1 MGNFSWRREEQPTPV
16 FLPRE
21 FHGQRLSIIGNQYL
35 GYSGISL
42 YSKHQCCVPNF
53 LGYAGKRWY
62 LQSSSE
68 VCIWAARAASP
79 PESQSWKCQ
88 GDYTLLGQLVANLSV
103 HRWQAQLPCFHTGT
117 NFEMQ
122 FMVQS
127 SLLDQE
133 EAGTL
138 SDIVALADSFPF
150 FTLFPPFAYHFPQ
163 GEFPG

>member
-1 MGNFSWRREEQPTPV
+1 
-16 FLPRE
+16 
-21 FHGQRLSIIGNQYL
+21 
-35 GYSGISL
+35 
-42 YSKHQCCVPNF
+42 
-53 LGYAGKRWY
+53 
-62 LQSSSE
+62 
-68 VCIWAARAASP
+68 
-79 PESQSWKCQ
+79 
-88 GDYTLLGQLVANLSV
+88 
-103 HRWQAQLPCFHTGT
+103 
-117 NFEMQ
+117 MQ